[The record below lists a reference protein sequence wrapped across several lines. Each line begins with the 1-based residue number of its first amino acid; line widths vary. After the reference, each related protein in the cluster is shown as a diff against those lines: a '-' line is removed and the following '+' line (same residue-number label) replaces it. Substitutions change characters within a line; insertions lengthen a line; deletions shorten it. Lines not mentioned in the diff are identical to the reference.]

1 MAMEVTDCK
10 MQASQS
16 ITHRSASNLALAF
29 ITLGRERKEAMS
41 VLYAFCRE
49 VDDVADEDS
58 RPVEERRAALAEWR
72 LDVALACNGGE
83 PKMAVNRELRPVA
96 EKYDLPF
103 ELFDELIRGVETDL
117 DQCRY
122 KTLEELDQYC
132 YRVASV
138 VGLLSIEIFGCRD
151 SASRDYAVHLGKA
164 LQITNILRDV
174 RSDAERGRIYLP
186 IEELDRCGV
195 EEESLL
201 SLHYSPEFH
210 RAAAGMA
217 VRARVHYQKASALL
231 PAKDRRVMVAAESM
245 GAVYWNLL
253 RELERSRF
261 QVFVGPQVRLGK
273 LRKLWLVLRTWLR
286 IVMGSRK
293 PNYGND

>member
-1 MAMEVTDCK
+1 
-10 MQASQS
+10 MQTSQS

-29 ITLGRERKEAMS
+29 IALDREKKEAMS

-58 RPVEERRAALAEWR
+58 RPVEERRVALAEWR
-72 LDVALACNGGE
+72 EDVRCACNGGD
-83 PKMAVNRELRPVA
+83 PQMVVNRELRPVA
-96 EKYDLPF
+96 EKYRLPF

-117 DQCRY
+117 DQDRY
-122 KTLEELDQYC
+122 ETLEELDKYC

-138 VGLLSIEIFGCRD
+138 VGLLSIDIFGYRD
-151 SASRDYAVHLGKA
+151 SSSRDYAVHLGKA

-174 RSDAERGRIYLP
+174 RNDAERGRIYLP
-186 IEELDRCGV
+186 LEELGRYGV
-195 EEESLL
+195 DEESLL
-201 SLHYSPEFH
+201 ALHYSPEFH
-210 RAAAGMA
+210 QAAASMA

-231 PAKDRRVMVAAESM
+231 PAQDRRAMVAAESM
-245 GAVYWNLL
+245 GAVYWSLL

-286 IVMGSRK
+286 IRLGSSK
-293 PNYGND
+293 PNYGDD

>member
-1 MAMEVTDCK
+1 
-10 MQASQS
+10 MQTSQS

-29 ITLGRERKEAMS
+29 IALDREKKEAMS

-58 RPVEERRAALAEWR
+58 RPVEERRVALAEWR
-72 LDVALACNGGE
+72 EDVRCACNGGD
-83 PKMAVNRELRPVA
+83 PQMVVNRELRPVA
-96 EKYDLPF
+96 EKYRLPF

-117 DQCRY
+117 DQDRY
-122 KTLEELDQYC
+122 ETLEELDKYC

-138 VGLLSIEIFGCRD
+138 VGLLSIEIFGYRD
-151 SASRDYAVHLGKA
+151 TSSRDYAVHLGKA

-174 RSDAERGRIYLP
+174 RNDAERGRIYLP
-186 IEELDRCGV
+186 LEELERYGV
-195 EEESLL
+195 DEESLL
-201 SLHYSPEFH
+201 ALHYSSEFH
-210 RAAAGMA
+210 QAAACMA

-231 PAKDRRVMVAAESM
+231 PVQDRRAMVAAESM

-261 QVFVGPQVRLGK
+261 QVFAGPQVRLGK

-286 IVMGSRK
+286 IRLGSSK
-293 PNYGND
+293 PNYGDD

>member
-1 MAMEVTDCK
+1 
-10 MQASQS
+10 MQTSQS

-29 ITLGRERKEAMS
+29 IALDREKKEAMS

-58 RPVEERRAALAEWR
+58 RPVEERRVALAEWR
-72 LDVALACNGGE
+72 EDVRCACNGGD
-83 PKMAVNRELRPVA
+83 PQMVVNRELRPVA
-96 EKYDLPF
+96 EKYRLPF

-117 DQCRY
+117 DQDRY
-122 KTLEELDQYC
+122 ETLEELDKYC

-138 VGLLSIEIFGCRD
+138 VGLLSIEIFGYRD
-151 SASRDYAVHLGKA
+151 SSSRDYAVHLGKA

-174 RSDAERGRIYLP
+174 RNDAERGRIYLP
-186 IEELDRCGV
+186 LEELGRYGV
-195 EEESLL
+195 DEESLL
-201 SLHYSPEFH
+201 ALHYSPEFH
-210 RAAAGMA
+210 QAAASMA

-231 PAKDRRVMVAAESM
+231 PAQDRRAMVAAESM
-245 GAVYWNLL
+245 GAVYWSLL

-286 IVMGSRK
+286 IRLGSSK
-293 PNYGND
+293 PNYGDD

>member
-1 MAMEVTDCK
+1 
-10 MQASQS
+10 MQTSQS

-29 ITLGRERKEAMS
+29 IALDREKKEAMS

-58 RPVEERRAALAEWR
+58 RPVEERRVALAEWR
-72 LDVALACNGGE
+72 EDVRCACNGGD
-83 PKMAVNRELRPVA
+83 PQMVVNRELRPVA
-96 EKYDLPF
+96 EKYRLPF

-117 DQCRY
+117 DQYRY
-122 KTLEELDQYC
+122 ETLEELDKYC

-138 VGLLSIEIFGCRD
+138 VGLLSIEIFGYRD
-151 SASRDYAVHLGKA
+151 SSSRDYAVHLGKA

-174 RSDAERGRIYLP
+174 RNDAERGRIYLP
-186 IEELDRCGV
+186 LEELERYGV
-195 EEESLL
+195 DEESLL
-201 SLHYSPEFH
+201 ALHYSSEFH
-210 RAAAGMA
+210 QAAACMA

-231 PAKDRRVMVAAESM
+231 PVQDRRAMVAAESM

-261 QVFVGPQVRLGK
+261 QVFAGPQVRLGK

-286 IVMGSRK
+286 IRLGSSK
-293 PNYGND
+293 PNYGDD